1 MSIDTVASEIER
13 LADATGGIVGVAAT
27 QLATGRHIGYRED
40 ELFPTAS
47 VIKLPLLVTVYEDAI
62 AGRID
67 LSERVVYR
75 DETKVA
81 GSGVLQYLDDGLD
94 PTLRDLSVL
103 MMSVSDNTAT
113 DLLFH
118 RVGKAR
124 IEATMDRL
132 GLSSIRAPFDI
143 REMLMELV
151 DMDHSK
157 PGGYEELRTQLRLS
171 AGSGGRSMI
180 PDQADRTTPADM
192 CRLLELIESRAILD
206 PDACTA
212 IIELMKRIQSGT
224 RVPGLLPKG
233 TVVAHKTGS
242 YRRLRNDVGIV
253 YAPNG
258 PYVIALFARE
268 LARDNVDDDGAL
280 ARISLAVYE
289 EFAGPA
295 SPAIA

>member
-1 MSIDTVASEIER
+1 MSVETVATEIQR
-13 LADATGGIVGVAAT
+13 LAEETGGIVGVAAT

-47 VIKLPLLVTVYEDAI
+47 VIKLPLLVTLYEDAL

-67 LSERVVYR
+67 LSERVRYR
-75 DETKVA
+75 DDTKVA

-113 DLLFH
+113 DLLFD
-118 RVGKAR
+118 RVGKGR

-132 GLSSIRAPFDI
+132 GLASIRAPFDI

-157 PGGYEELRTQLRLS
+157 PGGYDELRRLLRIS
-171 AGSGGRSMI
+171 AGTGGRSMI
-180 PDQADRTTPADM
+180 PEQADRATPADM
-192 CRLLELIESRAILD
+192 CRLLELIETRAILD
-206 PDACTA
+206 ADACMA
-212 IIELMKRIQSGT
+212 ILELMKRIQSAT
-224 RVPGLLPKG
+224 RIPGLLPKG

-258 PYVIALFARE
+258 PYAIALFARE
-268 LARDNVDDDGAL
+268 LPRDDIDDDGAL
-280 ARISLAVYE
+280 ARISLAVYRE
-289 EFAGPA
+289 LAGSA
-295 SPAIA
+295 

>member
-1 MSIDTVASEIER
+1 VSVETVASEIER
-13 LADATGGIVGVAAT
+13 LAAATGGIVGVAAS
-27 QLATGRHIGYRED
+27 QLATGRHIGYREG

-47 VIKLPLLVTVYEDAI
+47 VIKLPLLVTLYEDAL

-67 LSERVVYR
+67 LAERVSYR
-75 DETKVA
+75 DDMKVA
-81 GSGVLQYLDDGLD
+81 GSGVLQYLDDGLE

-113 DLLFH
+113 DLVFD
-118 RVGKAR
+118 RVGKSR

-132 GLSSIRAPFDI
+132 GLSSIRVPFDI

-157 PGGYEELRTQLRLS
+157 PGGYDELRRLLRIS

-180 PDQADRTTPADM
+180 PDQADRATPADM
-192 CRLLELIESRAILD
+192 CRLLEFIESRTILD
-206 PDACTA
+206 QASCNA
-212 IIELMKRIQSGT
+212 IIELMKRIQSAT
-224 RVPGLLPKG
+224 RIPGLLPKG

-258 PYVIALFARE
+258 PYVVALFARD
-268 LARDNVDDDGAL
+268 LARDNIDDDGAL
-280 ARISLAVYE
+280 ARISLAIYE
-289 EFAGPA
+289 EFAC
-295 SPAIA
+295 

>member
-1 MSIDTVASEIER
+1 MSVETLTSEIER
-13 LADATGGIVGVAAT
+13 IADETGGIVGVAAT

-47 VIKLPLLVTVYEDAI
+47 VIKLPLLVTLYEDAI

-67 LSERVVYR
+67 LSERVIYR
-75 DETKVA
+75 ESTKVA
-81 GSGVLQYLDDGLD
+81 GSGVLQYLDDGLQ
-94 PTLRDLSVL
+94 PTLRDLAVL

-113 DLLFH
+113 DLLFD

-124 IEATMDRL
+124 IDAAMERL
-132 GLSSIRAPFDI
+132 RFPSIRAPFDI

-157 PGGYEELRTQLRLS
+157 PGGYDELRRLLRIS

-180 PDQADRTTPADM
+180 PAQADRSSPADM
-192 CRLLELIESRAILD
+192 CRLLERIESRAILD
-206 PDACTA
+206 ADACTA
-212 IIELMKRIQSGT
+212 IVELMKRIQSAT
-224 RVPGLLPKG
+224 RIPGLLPKG

-258 PYVIALFARE
+258 PFAIALFARE
-268 LARDNVDDDGAL
+268 LPRDNIEDDEAL
-280 ARISLAVYE
+280 ARIALAVYQE
-289 EFAGPA
+289 LAGDA
-295 SPAIA
+295 SPSTA

>member
-1 MSIDTVASEIER
+1 VTVDAVATEIER

-27 QLATGRHIGYRED
+27 QLTTGRHIGYRED

-47 VIKLPLLVTVYEDAI
+47 VIKLALLVAFYEDAL

-67 LSERVVYR
+67 LAERVTYR
-75 DETKVA
+75 DDTRVA
-81 GSGVLQYLDDGLD
+81 GSGVLQYLDDGLN

-113 DLLFH
+113 DLLFA

-124 IEATMDRL
+124 IEATMARL
-132 GLSSIRAPFDI
+132 GLPSIRVPFDI

-157 PGGYEELRTQLRLS
+157 PGGYDELRKRLRLS

-192 CRLLELIESRAILD
+192 CRLLGLLESRAILD
-206 PDACTA
+206 DRSCTE
-212 IIELMKRIQSGT
+212 IIELMKRIQSAT
-224 RVPGLLPKG
+224 RIPGLLPKG

-258 PYVIALFARE
+258 PYAVALFARE
-268 LARDNVDDDGAL
+268 LVQDNVDDDGSL
-280 ARISLAVYE
+280 ARISLAIYK
-289 EFAGPA
+289 EFAG
-295 SPAIA
+295 

>member
-1 MSIDTVASEIER
+1 MSIETVSSEIER
-13 LADATGGIVGVAAT
+13 LADATGGIVGVSAT
-27 QLATGRHIGYRED
+27 QLATGRHLGYRED
-40 ELFPTAS
+40 QLFPTAS
-47 VIKLPLLVTVYEDAI
+47 VIKLPLIVTLYEDAL

-67 LSERVVYR
+67 LSERVAYR
-75 DETKVA
+75 EDTKVA

-94 PTLRDLSVL
+94 PTLRDLAVL

-113 DLLFH
+113 DLLFD

-132 GLSSIRAPFDI
+132 GLPSIRAPFDI

-157 PGGYEELRTQLRLS
+157 PGGYDELRRLLRVS

-180 PDQADRTTPADM
+180 PEQADRTTPADM
-192 CRLLELIESRAILD
+192 CKLLELLESRAILD
-206 PDACTA
+206 DDACTA
-212 IIELMKRIQSGT
+212 IIELMKRIQSST
-224 RVPGLLPKG
+224 RIPGLLPKG

-258 PYVIALFARE
+258 PYVVALFARE
-268 LARDNVDDDGAL
+268 LARDTIDDDVAL
-280 ARISLAVYE
+280 ARISLAIYA
-289 EFAGPA
+289 EFAG
-295 SPAIA
+295 

>member
-1 MSIDTVASEIER
+1 VSIDTVASEIER
-13 LADATGGIVGVAAT
+13 LAEATGGIVGVAAT

-47 VIKLPLLVTVYEDAI
+47 VIKLPLLVTMYEDAI

-67 LSERVVYR
+67 LTERVMYR
-75 DETKVA
+75 EDTKVA

-94 PTLRDLSVL
+94 PTVRDLSVL

-113 DLLFH
+113 DLLFD

-124 IEATMDRL
+124 IEATMHRL
-132 GLSSIRAPFDI
+132 GLASIRVPFDI

-151 DMDHSK
+151 DMDHTK
-157 PGGYEELRTQLRLS
+157 AGGYDELRRLLRIS

-180 PDQADRTTPADM
+180 PDQADRSTPEDM
-192 CRLLELIESRAILD
+192 CRLCELIESRAILD
-206 PDACTA
+206 DRSCGE
-212 IIELMKRIQSGT
+212 IIELMKRIQSAT
-224 RVPGLLPKG
+224 RIPGLLPKG

-258 PYVIALFARE
+258 PYVGALSARE

-289 EFAGPA
+289 EFSG
-295 SPAIA
+295 S

>member
-1 MSIDTVASEIER
+1 VSIETIASEIER

-47 VIKLPLLVTVYEDAI
+47 VIKLPLLVTLYEDAI

-67 LSERVVYR
+67 LSERVTYR
-75 DETKVA
+75 DDTKVA
-81 GSGVLQYLDDGLD
+81 GSGVLQYLDDGLA

-113 DLLFH
+113 DLLFD
-118 RVGKAR
+118 RVGKPR

-132 GLSSIRAPFDI
+132 GLASIRVPFDV

-151 DMDHSK
+151 DMDHTQ
-157 PGGYEELRTQLRLS
+157 PGGYDELRRLLRLS

-180 PDQADRTTPADM
+180 ADQADRATPADM
-192 CRLLELIESRAILD
+192 CRLLGLIESHAILD
-206 PDACTA
+206 ADACTA
-212 IIELMKRIQSGT
+212 IIELMKRIQSAT
-224 RVPGLLPKG
+224 RIPGLLPKG

-258 PYVIALFARE
+258 PYAVALFARE

-289 EFAGPA
+289 EFAG
-295 SPAIA
+295 

>member
-1 MSIDTVASEIER
+1 MSVRAVATQIER
-13 LADATGGIVGVAAT
+13 LAEATGGIVGVAAT
-27 QLATGRHIGYRED
+27 QLSTGRHIGYREH

-47 VIKLPLLVTVYEDAI
+47 VVKLPLLVTFYEDAI

-67 LSERVVYR
+67 LAERVTYR
-75 DETKVA
+75 AETKVA
-81 GSGVLQYLDDGLD
+81 GSGVLQYLDDGLA

-113 DLLFH
+113 DLLFD
-118 RVGKAR
+118 RMGKAR
-124 IEATMDRL
+124 IEATMERL
-132 GLSSIRAPFDI
+132 GLANTRVPFDI

-157 PGGYEELRTQLRLS
+157 PGGYEELRRLLRLS
-171 AGSGGRSMI
+171 SGSGGRSMI

-206 PDACTA
+206 ADACTA
-212 IIELMKRIQSGT
+212 IIELMKRIQSAT
-224 RVPGLLPKG
+224 RIPGLLPKG

-258 PYVIALFARE
+258 PYVVALFARE
-268 LARDNVDDDGAL
+268 LARDDIDDDGAL
-280 ARISLAVYE
+280 ARISLAIYE
-289 EFAGPA
+289 EFAG
-295 SPAIA
+295 

>member
-1 MSIDTVASEIER
+1 MSVETLATEIQR
-13 LADATGGIVGVAAT
+13 LAEETGGIIGVAAT
-27 QLATGRHIGYRED
+27 ELATGRHIGYRED
-40 ELFPTAS
+40 QLFPTAS
-47 VIKLPLLVTVYEDAI
+47 VIKLPLLVTLYEDAI
-62 AGRID
+62 AERID
-67 LSERVVYR
+67 LSERVTYHG
-75 DETKVA
+75 DTKVA
-81 GSGVLQYLDDGLD
+81 GSGVLQYLDDGLN

-113 DLLFH
+113 DLLFD

-124 IEATMDRL
+124 IEATMERL
-132 GLSSIRAPFDI
+132 GLPSIRVPFDI

-151 DMDHSK
+151 DMDHAK
-157 PGGYEELRTQLRLS
+157 PGGYEELRRLLRIS

-180 PDQADRTTPADM
+180 PDQADRATPADL
-192 CRLLELIESRAILD
+192 CRLLELIESRSILD
-206 PDACTA
+206 ADACTA
-212 IIELMKRIQSGT
+212 IIELMKRIQAAT
-224 RVPGLLPKG
+224 RIPGLLPKR

-268 LARDNVDDDGAL
+268 LAKDNIDDDGAL

-289 EFAGPA
+289 EFAD
-295 SPAIA
+295 

>member
-1 MSIDTVASEIER
+1 VSVETVASEIER
-13 LADATGGIVGVAAT
+13 LADVTGGIVGVAAT
-27 QLATGRHIGYRED
+27 QVATGRHIGYRED

-47 VIKLPLLVTVYEDAI
+47 VIKLPLLVTLYEDAI

-75 DETKVA
+75 EETKVA

-113 DLLFH
+113 DLLFD
-118 RVGKAR
+118 RVGTAR
-124 IEATMDRL
+124 IEATMARL
-132 GLSSIRAPFDI
+132 GLSSIRVPFDI
-143 REMLMELV
+143 RAMLMELV
-151 DMDHSK
+151 DMDHSRE
-157 PGGYEELRTQLRLS
+157 GGYEELRTLLRLS

-192 CRLLELIESRAILD
+192 CRLLELIESRAVLD
-206 PDACTA
+206 ADACAA

-224 RVPGLLPKG
+224 RIPGLLPKG

-253 YAPNG
+253 YAPKG

-289 EFAGPA
+289 EFAG
-295 SPAIA
+295 

>member
-1 MSIDTVASEIER
+1 MSVETLATEIQR
-13 LADATGGIVGVAAT
+13 LAEETGGIIGVAAT
-27 QLATGRHIGYRED
+27 ELATGRHIGYRED
-40 ELFPTAS
+40 QLFPTAS
-47 VIKLPLLVTVYEDAI
+47 VIKLPLLVTLYEDAI
-62 AGRID
+62 AKRID
-67 LSERVVYR
+67 LSERVTYHG
-75 DETKVA
+75 DTKVA
-81 GSGVLQYLDDGLD
+81 GSGVLQYLDDGLN

-113 DLLFH
+113 DLLFD

-124 IEATMDRL
+124 IEATMERL
-132 GLSSIRAPFDI
+132 GLPSIRVPFDI

-151 DMDHSK
+151 DMDHAK
-157 PGGYEELRTQLRLS
+157 PGGYEELRRLLRIS

-180 PDQADRTTPADM
+180 PDQADRATPVDL
-192 CRLLELIESRAILD
+192 CRLLELIESRSILD
-206 PDACTA
+206 ADACTA
-212 IIELMKRIQSGT
+212 IIELMKRIQAAT
-224 RVPGLLPKG
+224 RIPGLLPKG

-268 LARDNVDDDGAL
+268 LAKDNIDDDGAL

-289 EFAGPA
+289 EFAG
-295 SPAIA
+295 

>member
-1 MSIDTVASEIER
+1 VSVQTVEAEVAG
-13 LADATGGIVGVAAT
+13 LAEETGGIVGVAAT
-27 QLATGRHIGYRED
+27 QLSTGRHIGYREH

-47 VIKLPLLVTVYEDAI
+47 VIKLPLLVTLYEDAI

-67 LSERVVYR
+67 LSERVTYR

-81 GSGVLQYLDDGLD
+81 GSGVLQYLDDGLR

-113 DLLFH
+113 DLLFD
-118 RVGKAR
+118 RVGKDR

-132 GLSSIRAPFDI
+132 ALRSIRAPFDI

-157 PGGYEELRTQLRLS
+157 PGGYDELRRLLRIS
-171 AGSGGRSMI
+171 AGTGGRSMI
-180 PDQADRTTPADM
+180 PAQADRSTPADM
-192 CRLLELIESRAILD
+192 CRLLQLIETRTILD
-206 PDACTA
+206 ADACTA
-212 IIELMKRIQSGT
+212 ILELMKRIQSAT
-224 RVPGLLPKG
+224 RIPGLLPKG

-253 YAPNG
+253 YAPSG
-258 PYVIALFARE
+258 PYAVALFGRE
-268 LARDNVDDDGAL
+268 LPRDNVDDDAAL
-280 ARISLAVYE
+280 ARISLAIFE
-289 EFAGPA
+289 AFAG
-295 SPAIA
+295 

>member
-1 MSIDTVASEIER
+1 VTVDAVATEIER

-27 QLATGRHIGYRED
+27 QLTTGRHIGYRED

-47 VIKLPLLVTVYEDAI
+47 VIKLPLLVALYEDAL

-67 LSERVVYR
+67 LAERVAYR
-75 DETKVA
+75 DGTKVA
-81 GSGVLQYLDDGLD
+81 GSGVLQYLDDGLN

-113 DLLFH
+113 DLLFE
-118 RVGKAR
+118 RVGKTR
-124 IEATMDRL
+124 IEGTMARL
-132 GLSSIRAPFDI
+132 GLPSIRVPFDI
-143 REMLMELV
+143 RQMLMELV

-157 PGGYEELRTQLRLS
+157 PGGYEELRRLLRLS

-180 PDQADRTTPADM
+180 PEQADRTTPADM
-192 CRLLELIESRAILD
+192 CRLLELLESRAILD
-206 PDACTA
+206 DRSCTE
-212 IIELMKRIQSGT
+212 IIELMKRIQSAT
-224 RVPGLLPKG
+224 RIPGLLPKG

-258 PYVIALFARE
+258 PYAVALFARE
-268 LARDNVDDDGAL
+268 LVQDNVNDDGSL
-280 ARISLAVYE
+280 ARISLAIYE
-289 EFAGPA
+289 EFA
-295 SPAIA
+295 S

>member
-1 MSIDTVASEIER
+1 VTLTAIRSEIER

-27 QLATGRHIGYRED
+27 QLATGRHIGYREG

-47 VIKLPLLVTVYEDAI
+47 VVKLPLLVTLYEDAL

-67 LSERVVYR
+67 LSERVTYR
-75 DETKVA
+75 DGTKVA
-81 GSGVLQYLDDGLD
+81 GSGVLQFLDDGLN
-94 PTLRDLSVL
+94 PTLRDLAVL

-113 DLLFH
+113 DLLFE

-124 IEATMDRL
+124 IEGTMDRL
-132 GLSSIRAPFDI
+132 GLSSIRVPFDI

-151 DMDHSK
+151 DMDHTQ
-157 PGGYEELRTQLRLS
+157 PGGYEELRTRLRLS

-180 PDQADRTTPADM
+180 PEQADRTTPADM
-192 CRLLELIESRAILD
+192 CRLLELIESRSILD
-206 PDACTA
+206 PESCTA
-212 IIELMKRIQSGT
+212 IIELLKRIQSAT
-224 RVPGLLPKG
+224 RIPGLLPKG

-258 PYVIALFARE
+258 PYTVALFARE
-268 LARDNVDDDGAL
+268 LPRDNIDDDGAL
-280 ARISLAVYE
+280 ARISLAIYE
-289 EFAGPA
+289 EFAG
-295 SPAIA
+295 

>member
-1 MSIDTVASEIER
+1 MSLIAVRSEIER

-27 QLATGRHIGYRED
+27 QLATGRHIGYRDD

-47 VIKLPLLVTVYEDAI
+47 VIKLPLLVTLYEDAT

-67 LSERVVYR
+67 LAERVRYR
-75 DETKVA
+75 EDTKVA

-94 PTLRDLSVL
+94 PTLRDLAVL

-113 DLLFH
+113 DLLFD

-124 IEATMDRL
+124 IEATMERL

-151 DMDHSK
+151 DMDHSQ
-157 PGGYEELRTQLRLS
+157 PGGYDELRKLLRLS

-180 PDQADRTTPADM
+180 PEEADRTTPADM

-206 PDACTA
+206 PESCTA
-212 IIELMKRIQSGT
+212 IIELLKRIQSAT
-224 RVPGLLPKG
+224 RIPGLLPKG

-253 YAPNG
+253 YASNG
-258 PYVIALFARE
+258 PYAVALFARE
-268 LARDNVDDDGAL
+268 LARDNIDDDGAL
-280 ARISLAVYE
+280 ARISLAIYE
-289 EFAGPA
+289 EFAG
-295 SPAIA
+295 

>member
-1 MSIDTVASEIER
+1 MSLTAVRSEIER

-27 QLATGRHIGYRED
+27 QLGTGRHIGYRED

-47 VIKLPLLVTVYEDAI
+47 VIKLPLLVTLYEDAI

-67 LSERVVYR
+67 LAERVTYR
-75 DETKVA
+75 EDTKVA

-94 PTLRDLSVL
+94 PTVRDLAVL

-113 DLLFH
+113 DLLFD
-118 RVGKAR
+118 RVGKSR

-132 GLSSIRAPFDI
+132 GLESIRAPFDI

-157 PGGYEELRTQLRLS
+157 PGGYEELRRLLRLS
-171 AGSGGRSMI
+171 AGSGGRSMV
-180 PDQADRTTPADM
+180 PEEADRATPADM

-206 PDACTA
+206 PESCTA
-212 IIELMKRIQSGT
+212 IIELLKRIQSAT
-224 RVPGLLPKG
+224 RIPGLLPKG

-258 PYVIALFARE
+258 PYAVALFARE
-268 LARDNVDDDGAL
+268 LARDNIDDDGAL

-289 EFAGPA
+289 EFAG
-295 SPAIA
+295 

>member
-1 MSIDTVASEIER
+1 VSLIARRSEIER

-27 QLATGRHIGYRED
+27 QLATRRHIGYRED

-47 VIKLPLLVTVYEDAI
+47 VIKLPLLVTLYEDAL

-67 LSERVVYR
+67 LSERVTYR
-75 DETKVA
+75 QETRVA

-113 DLLFH
+113 DLLFD

-124 IEATMDRL
+124 IEATMARL
-132 GLSSIRAPFDI
+132 GLASIRVPFDI

-151 DMDHSK
+151 DMDHSQ
-157 PGGYEELRTQLRLS
+157 PGGYDELRRLLRIS
-171 AGSGGRSMI
+171 SGSGGRSMV

-206 PDACTA
+206 PEACTA
-212 IIELMKRIQSGT
+212 IIELLKRIQSAT
-224 RVPGLLPKG
+224 RIPGLLPKG

-258 PYVIALFARE
+258 PYAVAIFARE
-268 LARDNVDDDGAL
+268 LARDNVDDDSAL
-280 ARISLAVYE
+280 ARISLAIYE
-289 EFAGPA
+289 EFAG
-295 SPAIA
+295 

>member
-1 MSIDTVASEIER
+1 MTLTAVRSEIER

-27 QLATGRHIGYRED
+27 HLLTGRHISYRED

-47 VIKLPLLVTVYEDAI
+47 VIKLPLLVTLYEDAI

-67 LSERVVYR
+67 LSERVTYR
-75 DETKVA
+75 EDTKVA
-81 GSGVLQYLDDGLD
+81 GSGVLQFLDDGLN

-113 DLLFH
+113 DLLFD
-118 RVGKAR
+118 RVGKTR
-124 IEATMDRL
+124 IESTMGRL
-132 GLSSIRAPFDI
+132 GLESIRAPFDI

-151 DMDHSK
+151 DMDHTQ
-157 PGGYEELRTQLRLS
+157 PGGYDELRRLLRLS

-180 PDQADRTTPADM
+180 PAQADRTTPADM

-206 PDACTA
+206 PDSCTA
-212 IIELMKRIQSGT
+212 IVELLKRIQSAT
-224 RVPGLLPKG
+224 RIPGLLPKG

-258 PYVIALFARE
+258 PYAVALFARE
-268 LARDNVDDDGAL
+268 LARDNIDDDGAL
-280 ARISLAVYE
+280 ARISLAIYE
-289 EFAGPA
+289 EFAG
-295 SPAIA
+295 

>member
-1 MSIDTVASEIER
+1 MTLTAVRSEIER

-27 QLATGRHIGYRED
+27 QLGTGRHIGYREE

-47 VIKLPLLVTVYEDAI
+47 VIKLPLLVTLYEDAI

-67 LSERVVYR
+67 LSERVTYR
-75 DETKVA
+75 EDTKVA
-81 GSGVLQYLDDGLD
+81 GSGVLQFLDGGLN
-94 PTLRDLSVL
+94 PTLRDLAVL

-113 DLLFH
+113 DLLFD
-118 RVGKAR
+118 RVGKTR
-124 IEATMDRL
+124 IESTMGRL
-132 GLSSIRAPFDI
+132 GLESIRAPFDI

-151 DMDHSK
+151 DMDHTQ
-157 PGGYEELRTQLRLS
+157 PGGYDELRRLLRLS

-180 PDQADRTTPADM
+180 PEQADRATPADM

-206 PDACTA
+206 PDSCTA
-212 IIELMKRIQSGT
+212 IVELLKRIQSAT
-224 RVPGLLPKG
+224 RIPGLLPKG

-258 PYVIALFARE
+258 PYAVALFARE
-268 LARDNVDDDGAL
+268 LARDNIDDDGAL
-280 ARISLAVYE
+280 ARISLAIYN
-289 EFAGPA
+289 EF
-295 SPAIA
+295 SDS

>member
-1 MSIDTVASEIER
+1 VTVDAVATEIER

-27 QLATGRHIGYRED
+27 QLTTGRHIGYRED

-47 VIKLPLLVTVYEDAI
+47 VIKLPLLVALYEDAL

-67 LSERVVYR
+67 LAERVAYR
-75 DETKVA
+75 DGTKVA
-81 GSGVLQYLDDGLD
+81 GSGVLQYLDDGLN

-113 DLLFH
+113 DLLFE
-118 RVGKAR
+118 RVGKTR
-124 IEATMDRL
+124 IEGTMARL
-132 GLSSIRAPFDI
+132 GLPSIRVPFDI
-143 REMLMELV
+143 RQMLMELV

-157 PGGYEELRTQLRLS
+157 PGGYEELRRLLRLS

-180 PDQADRTTPADM
+180 PEQADRTTPADM
-192 CRLLELIESRAILD
+192 CRLLELLESRAILD
-206 PDACTA
+206 DRSCTE
-212 IIELMKRIQSGT
+212 IIELMKRIQSAT
-224 RVPGLLPKG
+224 RIPGLLPKG

-258 PYVIALFARE
+258 PYAVALFARE
-268 LARDNVDDDGAL
+268 LVQDNVDDDGSL
-280 ARISLAVYE
+280 ARISLAIYK
-289 EFAGPA
+289 EFAG
-295 SPAIA
+295 

>member
-1 MSIDTVASEIER
+1 VTLTAVRSEIER

-27 QLATGRHIGYRED
+27 HLLTGRHIGYRED

-47 VIKLPLLVTVYEDAI
+47 VIKLPLLVTLYEDAI
-62 AGRID
+62 AGQID
-67 LSERVVYR
+67 LSERVAYR
-75 DETKVA
+75 EDTKVA
-81 GSGVLQYLDDGLD
+81 GSGVLQFLDDGLN
-94 PTLRDLSVL
+94 PTLRDLAVL

-113 DLLFH
+113 DLLFD

-124 IEATMDRL
+124 IESTMGRL
-132 GLSSIRAPFDI
+132 GLASIRVPFDI

-151 DMDHSK
+151 DMDHTK
-157 PGGYEELRTQLRLS
+157 PGGYDELRNLLRLS

-180 PDQADRTTPADM
+180 PEQADRTTPADM

-206 PDACTA
+206 PESCTA
-212 IIELMKRIQSGT
+212 IIELLKRIQSAT
-224 RVPGLLPKG
+224 RIPGLLPKG

-258 PYVIALFARE
+258 PYAVALFARE
-268 LARDNVDDDGAL
+268 LARDNIDDDGAL
-280 ARISLAVYE
+280 ARISLAIFS
-289 EFAGPA
+289 EFSG
-295 SPAIA
+295 S